1 MVVMSGT
8 HACDILIIGAGPG
21 GYVAA
26 IRASQLGA
34 NVILIDNNDLGGTC
48 LNRGCIPT
56 KALVETIKRYHI
68 LNGASKFG
76 LRADNIG
83 FDYQKIQKR
92 KNQIVKRLVKGI
104 QFLLKQ
110 NKITVINGTA
120 SFVEPKLVKIITS
133 DGETFVSAKNV
144 IIATGGKPFKVPIPG
159 LDSKRVLTSKELL
172 ELDYIPK
179 SMVIIGGGVIGD
191 EFACIFNTLGTKVTI
206 IEMLPNLI
214 PMEDKELGLELEA
227 AFKRSGI
234 QVFTKSRVT
243 KVEDLDDNQK
253 LVRFIDPEGNDR
265 SIEAEYVLLSVGR
278 TPAIEGLNLEAVPN
292 LKFERGIIVDPYMKT
307 SVEGIY
313 AIGDVI
319 QGQPSPML
327 AYTASHEGEVAVEN
341 ALGYK
346 TKMDYH
352 GIPSTIFTNP
362 EVASVGLTEEKAKES
377 YTDIL
382 IGKFPF
388 QGNSRAVISGENRG
402 FVKVIVNKKNHE
414 ILGMHIIGPHAT
426 DLISEGVILVANRMK
441 AEDIIHIEHAHPVFY
456 EIIKEAVLDAL
467 GRAIHK

>member
-1 MVVMSGT
+1 MSET
-8 HACDILIIGAGPG
+8 LSSDILIIGAGPG

-34 NVILIDNNDLGGTC
+34 NVVLVDNNDLGGTC

-56 KALVETIKRYHI
+56 KALVETTKRFT
-68 LNGASKFG
+68 LLKEASKFG
-76 LRADNIG
+76 LKAENID

-92 KNQIVKRLVKGI
+92 KDQVVKRLVKGI
-104 QFLLKQ
+104 QFLLKH
-110 NKITVINGTA
+110 NNITVLNGVG
-120 SFVEPKLVKIITS
+120 SFVEPKLIKVTTAN
-133 DGETFVSAKNV
+133 GETFVSAKNV

-159 LDSKRVLTSKELL
+159 LEGKKVLTSKELL
-172 ELDYIPK
+172 ELDHIPK
-179 SMVIIGGGVIGD
+179 SLVIIGGGVIGD
-191 EFACIFNTLGTKVTI
+191 EFACIFNTLGSKVTI

-214 PMEDKELGLELEA
+214 PMEDKELGQELEA
-227 AFKRSGI
+227 SFKRSGI

-243 KVEDLDDNQK
+243 KIEDLENDQK
-253 LVRFIDPEGNDR
+253 LIKFVDPEGNDR
-265 SIEAEYVLLSVGR
+265 SVEAEYVLLSVGR
-278 TPAIEGLNLEAVPN
+278 TPAIEGLNLEAVPD
-292 LKFERGIIVDPYMKT
+292 LRFERGIIVNSSMET

-341 ALGYK
+341 ALGHK

-362 EVASVGLTEEKAKES
+362 EVASVGLTEEKARES
-377 YTDIL
+377 YKDVL
-382 IGKFPF
+382 VGKFPF

-402 FVKVIVNKKNHE
+402 FVKVLLDQKTHE
-414 ILGMHIIGPHAT
+414 ILGMHIIGSHAT
-426 DLISEGVILVANRMK
+426 DLIAEGVVAVANRMK
-441 AEDIIHIEHAHPVFY
+441 AEDIIQIEHAHPVFY